1 MATRV
6 ILPGVL
12 EITTTMGDNRL
23 ALYLLHDQLTLLVDS
38 GLHND
43 PERVIFP
50 ALLAA
55 GFSDQV
61 DLLLISHA
69 DADHHGGNGAILT
82 RSPGTK
88 ILCHK
93 LDMARVCSRE
103 RHLRERYRDAVAADD
118 TPFAPE
124 LLDWLEANIGPDAPV
139 HIGLVGGE
147 EINLG
152 PGQSWLVIHAPG
164 HTDGHLALWNER
176 AQLLII
182 QDALFGVGV
191 PTATGELASPPP
203 YFAVDAYLSTITKLR
218 ALGATQILT
227 AHYPP
232 IEGQDAV
239 EQFFVQSEQFVH
251 TLDAL
256 VLEVVRRRKR
266 AWTLSEICGVV
277 DQQLGPFAVAVQWVP
292 PVRAHLERH
301 VAQGK
306 LREVRTHGAPRAWVA
321 AG

>member
-6 ILPGVL
+6 ILPGLL

-23 ALYLLHDQLTLLVDS
+23 ALYLLHDQFTLLVDS
-38 GLHND
+38 GLRDD

-50 ALLAA
+50 ALQGA
-55 GFSDQV
+55 GLTDQI

-69 DADHHGGNGAILT
+69 DADHHGGNGAILA

-93 LDMARVCSRE
+93 LDMARICSRE
-103 RHLRERYRDAVAADD
+103 RHLRERYTDAVAADD

-124 LLDWLEANIGPDAPV
+124 LLAWLEANIGADAPV
-139 HIGLVGGE
+139 HVGLVGGE
-147 EINLG
+147 EIHLG
-152 PGQSWLVIHAPG
+152 PNQSWMVIHVPG
-164 HTDGHLALWNER
+164 HTAGHLALWNER

-191 PTATGELASPPP
+191 PTAAGELASPPP
-203 YFAVDAYLSTITKLR
+203 YFAVDAYLSTIAKLR
-218 ALGATQILT
+218 ALGARQILT

-232 IEGQDAV
+232 LEGQAEV
-239 EQFFVQSEQFVH
+239 EQFFVQSERFVH
-251 TLDAL
+251 ALDA
-256 VLEVVRRRKR
+256 VTLEVVPSDRR
-266 AWTLSEICGVV
+266 AWTLSAICAEV
-277 DQQLGPFAVAVQWVP
+277 DQRLGPFAAAMQWVP

-301 VAQGK
+301 VAQGR
-306 LREVRTHGAPRAWVA
+306 LCEVRSSDGPRAWMRV
-321 AG
+321 

>member
-6 ILPGVL
+6 ILPGIL
-12 EITTTMGDNRL
+12 EITTMMGDNRL

-38 GLHND
+38 GLRDD

-50 ALLAA
+50 ALQGAGLA
-55 GFSDQV
+55 DQI

-69 DADHHGGNGAILT
+69 DADHHGGNGAILA

-93 LDMARVCSRE
+93 LDRARVCSRE
-103 RHLRERYRDAVAADD
+103 RHLRERYTAAVAADD
-118 TPFAPE
+118 TPFTPE
-124 LLDWLEANIGPDAPV
+124 LLAWLEANIGADAPV
-139 HIGLVGGE
+139 HLGLVGGE
-147 EINLG
+147 EIHLG
-152 PGQSWLVIHAPG
+152 PNHSWLVIHAPG

-191 PTATGELASPPP
+191 PTAAGELASPPP

-218 ALGATQILT
+218 ALGARQLLT

-232 IEGQDAV
+232 LEGQAEV

-251 TLDAL
+251 GLDAVTLD
-256 VLEVVRRRKR
+256 VVRSGGR
-266 AWTLSEICGVV
+266 AWTLSAICAEV
-277 DQQLGPFAVAVQWVP
+277 DQRLGPFAVALQWIP

-301 VAQGK
+301 VAQGR
-306 LREVRTHGAPRAWVA
+306 LCEVRSSDGPRTWTRV
-321 AG
+321 